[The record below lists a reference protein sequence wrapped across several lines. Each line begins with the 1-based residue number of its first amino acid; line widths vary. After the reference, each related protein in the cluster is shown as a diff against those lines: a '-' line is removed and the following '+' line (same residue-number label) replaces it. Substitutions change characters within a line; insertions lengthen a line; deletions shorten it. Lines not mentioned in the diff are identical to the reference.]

1 MGQVHVPPKAVLF
14 SGILY
19 SKGMDEA
26 GIFSRLEE
34 IFGKIILTSS
44 LFPFTE
50 TDYYSREMG
59 SELMRRWLAFD
70 RLIEMEEIVDMKLLS
85 NGIELQYRHPNGS
98 RSLNIDPGYLNE
110 GKVVLATTKNNQHRI
125 YLKKG
130 IYAEVTLRYRSKRYM
145 PWEWTFRDYRREEA
159 ASFFIELRKIYRSKI
174 SKSCNFSN

>member
-1 MGQVHVPPKAVLF
+1 MGNIHLPPKAVLF

-19 SKGMDEA
+19 RSGLDEDS
-26 GIFSRLEE
+26 IFARLEE
-34 IFGKIILTSS
+34 NFGRIILTSS
-44 LFPFTE
+44 LFQFTE

-59 SELMRRWLAFD
+59 PELMRRWVAFD
-70 RLIEMEEIVDMKLLS
+70 RLIEMDEIVDMKLLS
-85 NGIELQYRHPNGS
+85 NGIELQYRHPNGG

-130 IYAEVTLRYRSKRYM
+130 IYAEVTLRYRGGRYM

-159 ASFFIELRKIYRSKI
+159 ASFFLGLRKIYREKI
-174 SKSCNFSN
+174 SKTG